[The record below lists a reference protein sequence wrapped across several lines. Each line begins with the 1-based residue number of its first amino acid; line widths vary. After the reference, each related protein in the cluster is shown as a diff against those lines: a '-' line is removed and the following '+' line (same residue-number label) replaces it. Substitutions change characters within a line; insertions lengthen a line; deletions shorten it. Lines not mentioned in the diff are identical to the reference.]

1 MPLAHSRFRASS
13 PQIWTP
19 RGLRERRSARVGSKP
34 TPPEHVRKSIVTT
47 EGENVSSKTS
57 KAVGKNGPP
66 CPRCGRATQVR
77 THRSIGR
84 KQLRQLYYYSRWF
97 KCINNKCRTTLVV
110 RPECIVWNP
119 PPDASQSNGAPRNDV
134 APSRREP
141 DGDVKAATKAIPSDG
156 RANGG
161 DR

>member
-1 MPLAHSRFRASS
+1 M
-13 PQIWTP
+13 
-19 RGLRERRSARVGSKP
+19 
-34 TPPEHVRKSIVTT
+34 
-47 EGENVSSKTS
+47 SSKTS

-110 RPECIVWNP
+110 RREYIVWNP
-119 PPDASQSNGAPRNDV
+119 PPEASMLV
-134 APSRREP
+134 SRTVHRAMMSRLAGGNLMVTSKPQRKRYLLMAGRTE
-141 DGDVKAATKAIPSDG
+141 ATDDPFQQRQG
-156 RANGG
+156 F
-161 DR
+161 

>member
-1 MPLAHSRFRASS
+1 M
-13 PQIWTP
+13 
-19 RGLRERRSARVGSKP
+19 
-34 TPPEHVRKSIVTT
+34 
-47 EGENVSSKTS
+47 SSKTS

-110 RPECIVWNP
+110 QPEYIVWNSSP
-119 PPDASQSNGAPRNDV
+119 PMLVSRTVHRAMMSRLAGGNLMVTSKPQRKRYLLMAGRTEATDDAFQQ
-134 APSRREP
+134 RR
-141 DGDVKAATKAIPSDG
+141 GF
-156 RANGG
+156 
-161 DR
+161 